1 MAEGCWTKIT
11 VTIGQEA
18 VEAVAGIL
26 MAAGAGG
33 IEIVDPRDWE
43 QAAAGDH
50 YGELY
55 PETAS
60 VMPGTPVK
68 VIGYL
73 AGDCRKAPILAGI
86 EEQVSAL
93 ESLGLDA
100 GQAQVA
106 AGLVKEADWAENWK
120 KFYHPR
126 RVGRRIVIKPRWEA
140 YEAQPGDIVLELDPG
155 MAFGTGEHETT
166 RLCLAQLERWMQ
178 PGWTVYDVGTGS
190 GVLALAA
197 AKLGAGQVKAC
208 DLDPVAAAAA
218 RDNVIYNGLEGKISV
233 VVGTIAALDGK
244 AHLIAANIIT
254 DVIIDILP
262 GVTQR
267 LTDGGLFI
275 ASGIIR
281 ERRDEVTAAIEAAG
295 LELWEEDEE
304 ADWVCLVSRK

>member
-1 MAEGCWTKIT
+1 
-11 VTIGQEA
+11 
-18 VEAVAGIL
+18 
-26 MAAGAGG
+26 
-33 IEIVDPRDWE
+33 
-43 QAAAGDH
+43 
-50 YGELY
+50 
-55 PETAS
+55 
-60 VMPGTPVK
+60 
-68 VIGYL
+68 
-73 AGDCRKAPILAGI
+73 
-86 EEQVSAL
+86 
-93 ESLGLDA
+93 
-100 GQAQVA
+100 
-106 AGLVKEADWAENWK
+106 
-120 KFYHPR
+120 
-126 RVGRRIVIKPRWEA
+126 
-140 YEAQPGDIVLELDPG
+140 
-155 MAFGTGEHETT
+155 
-166 RLCLAQLERWMQ
+166 MQ

-281 ERRDEVTAAIEAAG
+281 ERRDEVMAAIEAAG